1 MAQISD
7 IQIDELIH
15 MAKEMLQFSYTPYSG
30 FKVGAALLAK
40 TGEIFTGC
48 NIENGAY
55 SPTICAERCAFAKAV
70 SQGIREFDAICIVGG
85 HKGVIKGHCYPCGVC
100 LQVMAEFC
108 DPDDFNVITV
118 DEAGD
123 IRIMTLGEI
132 LPYGFTLEQ

>member
-1 MAQISD
+1 MD
-7 IQIDELIH
+7 LTELIRKA
-15 MAKEMLQFSYTPYSG
+15 MEAKENAYVPYSG
-30 FKVGAALLAK
+30 FHVGAALLCEDG
-40 TGEIFTGC
+40 TIFTGC

-70 SQGIREFDAICIVGG
+70 SQGVREFDAICIVGG
-85 HKGVIKGHCYPCGVC
+85 HEGVIKGHCYPCGVC

-132 LPYGFTLEQ
+132 LPYGFTLER